1 MTHRATEK
9 RVFID
14 EALISQR
21 LEDSDERPSGQN
33 EMDQNEMDSHR
44 SYNESSS
51 YSGDVSPS
59 AVRSKVVERLC
70 RLQNASKLHQ
80 SKFRYSCQAH
90 YSHG

>member
-1 MTHRATEK
+1 MTYRATEK

-14 EALISQR
+14 EALIFQR
-21 LEDSDERPSGQN
+21 LEGSDERPSG
-33 EMDQNEMDSHR
+33 QNEMDSHR

>member
-21 LEDSDERPSGQN
+21 LEDSDERPSG
-33 EMDQNEMDSHR
+33 QNEMDSHR

>member
-14 EALISQR
+14 EALIFQR
-21 LEDSDERPSGQN
+21 LEGSDERPSGQN
-33 EMDQNEMDSHR
+33 DMDSHR

-80 SKFRYSCQAH
+80 SKFRYSCRAH

>member
-14 EALISQR
+14 EALIFQR
-21 LEDSDERPSGQN
+21 LEGSDERPSG
-33 EMDQNEMDSHR
+33 QNEMDSHR

-51 YSGDVSPS
+51 YSGAVSPS
-59 AVRSKVVERLC
+59 AVRSKVSSRKTLSVTERK
-70 RLQNASKLHQ
+70 QTPQ